1 MSVDDSILAHI
12 SQSLLFH
19 TDNGSVNCSSF
30 SSYSFEQV
38 HIKRLVI
45 AYSGGVDSTVL
56 LHGLVAAATQDLI
69 PFSLSSLVAIHINH
83 QLSPQADT
91 WQQHCQHVSESLGVA
106 FFSETVTV
114 ASVGKGVEAAAR
126 DARYA
131 VFERFLQ
138 LDDCLLLGHH
148 QGDQAETV
156 LLRLFRGA
164 GVKGLSAMPI
174 SRAIGHASLLRP
186 LLTVDQ
192 TAIQTYAQQHQ
203 LTWVEDDSNQS
214 DHYDRNFLRNKVM
227 PLMTQRWSSVESQL
241 SKTAETMVE
250 TNTLLS
256 DIAEDDLQQ
265 LDHQQA
271 RTGYSVDFSSL
282 NQLSLPRKKNLLR
295 YWCEK
300 LNYDLPDSQQM
311 MQIEQQFFSRSALL
325 SSACVSWGRYELRQF
340 SGRLYLM
347 EALPKF
353 ISPLAIQWD
362 GASDIDLQ
370 GAGVLR
376 VVNKEVV
383 FENTSEKTRKKA
395 TPKGI
400 HIKAQA
406 YQIRWRQ
413 GGERCTPA
421 DRQHSQTVKKLLQE
435 YQLETWLRDRVPLIY
450 ADDELV
456 AVGDLWVNKG
466 YELKGTDAKVV
477 VQWHALIGER

>member
-19 TDNGSVNCSSF
+19 TDNGSVSCSSF
-30 SSYSFEQV
+30 SSYSSEQV
-38 HIKRLVI
+38 HVKRLVI

-56 LHGLVAAATQDLI
+56 LHSVVAAAKQGII
-69 PFSLSSLVAIHINH
+69 PFKLSSIVAVHVNH
-83 QLSPQADT
+83 QLSDQADC
-91 WQQHCQHVSESLGVA
+91 WQQHCQQSAESLGIA
-106 FFSETVTV
+106 CFSEAVRVEST
-114 ASVGKGVEAAAR
+114 GKGVEAAAR

-131 VFERFLQ
+131 VFESFLQ
-138 LDDCLLLGHH
+138 SDDCLLLGHH

-164 GVKGLSAMPI
+164 GVKGLTAMPV
-174 SRAIGHASLLRP
+174 SRAMGKASLLRP
-186 LLTVDQ
+186 LLAVNQ
-192 TAIQTYAQQHQ
+192 AAIQSYARQHQ
-203 LTWVEDDSNQS
+203 LTWVEDESNQS

-250 TNTLLS
+250 TNILLS
-256 DIAEDDLQQ
+256 DIAEEDLHQ
-265 LDHQQA
+265 LNHQKA
-271 RTGYSVDFSSL
+271 RTGYSINFALLS
-282 NQLSLPRKKNLLR
+282 QLSLPRKKNLLR

-300 LNYDLPDSQQM
+300 LNYDLPDSQQL

-347 EALPKF
+347 KALPKF
-353 ISPLAIQWD
+353 ISPLAIEWD

-376 VVNKEVV
+376 VVNKEAVV
-383 FENTSEKTRKKA
+383 ENASEKTREKTREKKR
-395 TPKGI
+395 PKGI

-466 YELKGTDAKVV
+466 HRVGTQETVTAVSWV
-477 VQWHALIGER
+477 P